1 MQKNTETLQLQ
12 YIKGVGP
19 KRAEIL
25 AAEGILTPKDLLM
38 YFPRSYID
46 RNTASTLKSLC
57 HNLINENLFE
67 KNVSEINLSADFK
80 FKSEITV
87 IGNIVKKKEH
97 QFGRGR
103 RMLSLEITDG
113 SGSKA
118 KVIFWNSVNYFI
130 QIYSTGQLLAIS
142 GKAELDKGKKVQF
155 THPEIEIIH
164 PEDEKLYRE
173 GKIIPKYKVTE
184 AMARVGLNI
193 RLVRQIIASV
203 IDEEINFIR
212 ETLPDWLLEKNNF
225 PTLAESVKQLHF
237 PDTPEA
243 LLKSRYRLKFE
254 ELFYYEISIALKRR
268 KYVNLE
274 NGVVIPPKSSRAR
287 KLYDSLPFR
296 LTGDQKKV
304 LREIANDFESG
315 RPMNR
320 LLQGDVGSGKT
331 IVSAL
336 SMLMAVD
343 AGFQVVIMAPTE
355 ILAEQH
361 TSTLGKFFDGLDVEI
376 VQLLGGQ
383 KAQLRREI
391 LKLIES
397 GKANVII
404 GTHAVFQAE
413 VSYNKLGF
421 IVIDEQHRFGV
432 EQRAALIGLGKKS
445 HDSEQGSNLLSPHVL
460 VMTATPIPRT
470 LKLTFYGDLDVSV
483 IREMPIGRK
492 PVTTK
497 VAFES
502 KLPEVYEF
510 IKSEIRKGHQAYIV
524 YPLVEKSEKIELKS
538 AVEHYEKLSAEVF
551 PEFSCGL
558 LHGQML
564 WYEKEDAMKAFLN
577 KEYQILI
584 STTVIEVGIDVPN
597 ATMMLIENAERFGLS
612 QLHQLRG
619 RVGRSSAQ
627 SYCVLMTKDHFKYQ
641 LRNKAVKE
649 EERKA
654 SVIRLRT
661 MEDTTDGFE
670 ISEVDLKLRGP
681 GDLLG
686 TKQSGLPDFKF
697 ADLIRDTEIIEL
709 ARDEAFAL
717 IKSDP
722 HIRRP
727 ENLLLRKAYI
737 KYSKANDNFF
747 DIA

>member
-1 MQKNTETLQLQ
+1 MQNNTENLQLQ
-12 YIKGVGP
+12 YIKGIGP
-19 KRAEIL
+19 KRAEVL
-25 AAEGILTPKDLLM
+25 AGEGILTPNDLLM

-46 RNTASTLKSLC
+46 RSTAPTLKSLSQ
-57 HNLINENLFE
+57 NLINENLFE
-67 KNVSEINLSADFK
+67 QNANRIKLTADFK

-87 IGNIVKKKEH
+87 IGKILKKKEH
-97 QFGRGR
+97 RFGRGR
-103 RMLSLEITDG
+103 RMLSLEISDG
-113 SGSKA
+113 SDITA
-118 KVIFWNSVNYFI
+118 KVIFWNMISYFN

-142 GKAELDKGKKVQF
+142 GKAELDKGRKIQF
-155 THPEIEIIH
+155 THPEIDIIH

-173 GKIIPKYKVTE
+173 GKIIPKYKVSE
-184 AMARVGLNI
+184 AMAKIGLNI
-193 RLVRQIIASV
+193 RLIRQIIATI
-203 IDEEINFIR
+203 IDEEINFVT
-212 ETLPDWLLEKNNF
+212 ETLPDWLLKKNNF
-225 PTLAESVKQLHF
+225 PTLIESIRQLHF
-237 PDTPEA
+237 PDSAES

-254 ELFYYEISIALKRR
+254 ELLFYEISIALKRR
-268 KYVNLE
+268 KYINLE
-274 NGVVIPPKSSRAR
+274 NGVIIQPKSSRAR
-287 KLYDSLPFR
+287 QLYDALPFQ

-304 LREIANDFESG
+304 LREIAKDFESG

-331 IVSAL
+331 VVAAL
-336 SMLMAVD
+336 AMLMAID
-343 AGFQVVIMAPTE
+343 AGFQVVIMTPTE

-361 TSTLGKFFDGLDVEI
+361 TSTLGKFFEGLDVEI
-376 VQLLGGQ
+376 AQLLGGQ

-397 GKANVII
+397 GKANVVI
-404 GTHAVFQAE
+404 GTHALFQAE

-432 EQRAALIGLGKKS
+432 EQRAKLIGLGKKS
-445 HDSEQGSNLLSPHVL
+445 HDNGGDSNLLSPHIL

-483 IREMPIGRK
+483 IREMPKGRK
-492 PVTTK
+492 PVITK
-497 VAFES
+497 VTFES

-510 IKSEIRKGHQAYIV
+510 IRSEIKKGYQAYIV

-538 AVEHYEKLSAEVF
+538 AVEHYETLSAEVF
-551 PEFSCGL
+551 PEFQCGL

-564 WYEKEDAMKAFLN
+564 WYEKEDAMKDFLD
-577 KEYQILI
+577 KKFQILI
-584 STTVIEVGIDVPN
+584 ATTVIEVGIDVPN
-597 ATMMLIENAERFGLS
+597 ATVMLIENAERFGLS

-627 SYCVLMTKDHFKYQ
+627 SYCVLMTKDHFKFQ
-641 LRNKAVKE
+641 IRNKAVKE

-654 SVIRLRT
+654 SVVRLRT

-697 ADLIRDTEIIEL
+697 ADIIRDAEIIEL
-709 ARDEAFAL
+709 ARQEAFEL
-717 IKSDP
+717 IENDP
-722 HIRRP
+722 HIRKP
-727 ENLLLRKAYI
+727 ENLLLRKTYL
-737 KYSKANDNFF
+737 KYSETNKNFF

>member
-1 MQKNTETLQLQ
+1 MQNNTETLQLQ
-12 YIKGVGP
+12 YIKGIGP

-25 AAEGILTPKDLLM
+25 AGEGILTPNDLLM

-46 RNTASTLKSLC
+46 RSTAPTLKSLSQ
-57 HNLINENLFE
+57 NLINENLFE
-67 KNVSEINLSADFK
+67 QNVDNIKLSADFK
-80 FKSEITV
+80 FRSEITV
-87 IGNIVKKKEH
+87 IGKIIKKKEH
-97 QFGRGR
+97 RFGRGR
-103 RMLSLEITDG
+103 RMLSLEIADG
-113 SGSKA
+113 SGLAA
-118 KVIFWNSVNYFI
+118 KVIFWNMINYFNN
-130 QIYSTGQLLAIS
+130 IYAEGQLLAIS
-142 GKAELDKGKKVQF
+142 GKAELDKGRKIQF
-155 THPEIEIIH
+155 THPEIDIIH

-173 GKIIPKYKVTE
+173 GKIIPKYKVSE
-184 AMARVGLNI
+184 AMAKVGLNI
-193 RLVRQIIASV
+193 RLIRQIIATV
-203 IDEEINFIR
+203 IDEEINFVK
-212 ETLPDWLLEKNNF
+212 ETLPDWLLKKNNF
-225 PTLAESVKQLHF
+225 PTLIESIRQLHF
-237 PDTPEA
+237 PDSPES

-254 ELFYYEISIALKRR
+254 ELLFYEISIALKRR
-268 KYVNLE
+268 KYINLE
-274 NGVVIPPKSSRAR
+274 NGVVIQPKSSRAR
-287 KLYDSLPFR
+287 RLYDALPFQ

-304 LREIANDFESG
+304 LREIAKDFESG

-331 IVSAL
+331 IVAAL
-336 SMLMAVD
+336 AMLMAID
-343 AGFQVVIMAPTE
+343 AGFQVVIMTPTE

-376 VQLLGGQ
+376 AQLLGGQ

-397 GKANVII
+397 GKANVVI
-404 GTHAVFQAE
+404 GTHALFQAE

-432 EQRAALIGLGKKS
+432 EQRAKLIDLGKKS
-445 HDSEQGSNLLSPHVL
+445 HDNDSDSNLLSPHVL

-483 IREMPIGRK
+483 IREMPKGRK
-492 PVTTK
+492 PVITK
-497 VAFES
+497 VTFES

-510 IKSEIRKGHQAYIV
+510 IRSEIKKGHQAYIV

-551 PEFSCGL
+551 PEFKCGL

-564 WYEKEDAMKAFLN
+564 WYEKEDAMKDFLD
-577 KEYQILI
+577 KKFQILI
-584 STTVIEVGIDVPN
+584 ATTVIEVGIDVPN
-597 ATMMLIENAERFGLS
+597 ATVMLIENSERFGLS

-627 SYCVLMTKDHFKYQ
+627 SYCVLMTKDHFKFQ
-641 LRNKAVKE
+641 IRNKAVKE

-686 TKQSGLPDFKF
+686 TKQSGLPEFKF
-697 ADLIRDTEIIEL
+697 ADIVRDTEIIEL
-709 ARDEAFAL
+709 ARQEAFEL
-717 IKSDP
+717 IENDP
-722 HIRRP
+722 HIRKP
-727 ENLLLRKAYI
+727 ENKLLRQTYL
-737 KYSKANDNFF
+737 KYSETNKIFF